1 LEFIVTS
8 PFHQDEENFPATLK
22 KRIHHYLD
30 RHAYKNKLHSLG
42 LPTIA
47 QTKGENSFRNVEH
60 DMCVHAHLIALK
72 AQQCEA
78 QMSSNMIVENDSMQY
93 SKNITSKLSN

>member
-1 LEFIVTS
+1 MFEFIVTS

-30 RHAYKNKLHSLG
+30 RHACKNKLHSLG

-47 QTKGENSFRNVEH
+47 QTKGENSFRKV
-60 DMCVHAHLIALK
+60 VH
-72 AQQCEA
+72 E
-78 QMSSNMIVENDSMQY
+78 QY
-93 SKNITSKLSN
+93 VCACTFNSIKSAAV